1 MDTCTLMKEPT
12 LISWFD
18 DGKSLLI
25 IPMIVLDELDGLKNA
40 EDEEKAYKAREVI
53 RNISNYKAY
62 DWINVKES
70 SHPELLSDDL
80 DKERN
85 DNKILSIA
93 IKYFVK
99 KPILLTDDTNLG
111 NIATASKIDNMTL
124 EEYQAVKQ
132 QEKLSRKGNKKKS
145 KKK

>member
-1 MDTCTLMKEPT
+1 MLYFHFVTIHFCNDSFMRFNKVYIVDTCTLMKEPT

-85 DNKILSIA
+85 D
-93 IKYFVK
+93 Y
-99 KPILLTDDTNLG
+99 
-111 NIATASKIDNMTL
+111 
-124 EEYQAVKQ
+124 
-132 QEKLSRKGNKKKS
+132 R
-145 KKK
+145 

>member
-1 MDTCTLMKEPT
+1 M
-12 LISWFD
+12 
-18 DGKSLLI
+18 
-25 IPMIVLDELDGLKNA
+25 LKTKK
-40 EDEEKAYKAREVI
+40 KAHKAREVI
-53 RNISNYKAY
+53 RNISDYKAY
-62 DWINVKES
+62 DWVNVKES

-111 NIATASKIDNMTL
+111 NIATASKIDYMTL
-124 EEYQAVKQ
+124 EDYQAVKQ
-132 QEKLSRKGNKKKS
+132 QEKLSRRVNKKKS

>member
-1 MDTCTLMKEPT
+1 MKEPT

>member
-1 MDTCTLMKEPT
+1 MNEPS

-25 IPMIVLDELDGLKNA
+25 IPMIVLEELDGLKNA
-40 EDEEKAYKAREVI
+40 EDKEKAHKAREVI
-53 RNISNYKAY
+53 RNISDYKAY
-62 DWINVKES
+62 DWVNVKES

-111 NIATASKIDNMTL
+111 NIATASKIDYMTL
-124 EEYQAVKQ
+124 EDYQAVKQ
-132 QEKLSRKGNKKKS
+132 QEKLSRRVNKKKS